1 MISFT
6 LLQLEAFVAV
16 CRHGTM
22 TRAAQALRK
31 DRTTVSELINCLEI
45 DLGCELFDRQT
56 RPPRLTPS
64 GDRLYRQAVLFL
76 QEAQAFSG
84 IASQLAGGESQSL
97 QVSYDVFIPHSML
110 VSLSTELAKSG
121 VTVNLRCEPRS
132 QGEQA
137 LAEGRADIG
146 IYQALNRP
154 VGQSFSWQTL
164 GAIEF
169 AVYASPMLF
178 SEKPVTMMAL
188 ASHTQLLPWDFM
200 PEYLAQRLQIA
211 DHTQSANE
219 RELLIALLQA
229 RQGWAMLPT
238 HFFTRQKAGVERIE
252 TVMGRKG
259 MLHPVV
265 ALWQPGKVG
274 HTTLRHVLDVAER
287 SFTV

>member
-1 MISFT
+1 MIPFT

-31 DRTTVSELINCLEI
+31 DRTTLSELINCLEI
-45 DLGCELFDRQT
+45 DLGYALFDRQT
-56 RPPRLTPS
+56 RPLSRTPS

-76 QEAQAFSG
+76 QEAQAFGG
-84 IASQLAGGESQSL
+84 IASQLAAGEGQQL
-97 QVSYDVFIPHSML
+97 TLSYDVFIPHSML
-110 VSLSTELAKSG
+110 VSLSAELAGEG
-121 VTVNLRCEPRS
+121 VTVNLRCEPRL
-132 QGEQA
+132 QGELA

-169 AVYASPMLF
+169 AVYASPALF
-178 SEKPVTMMAL
+178 AETPVTMMAL

-211 DHTQSANE
+211 DRTQSVNE
-219 RELLIALLQA
+219 RELLIALLRA
-229 RQGWAMLPT
+229 KQGWAMLPT
-238 HFFTRQKAGVERIE
+238 HFFTQQRVGVERIE

-274 HTTLRHVLDVAER
+274 HTTLRYVLDAAER
-287 SFTV
+287 NFTA